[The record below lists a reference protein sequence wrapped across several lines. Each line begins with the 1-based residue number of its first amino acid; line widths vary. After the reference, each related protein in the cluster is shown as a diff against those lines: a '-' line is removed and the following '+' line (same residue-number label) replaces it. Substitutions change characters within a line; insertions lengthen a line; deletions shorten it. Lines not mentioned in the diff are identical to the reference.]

1 MVEICSTVFHFL
13 KFCLK
18 ERSKDSCFYIFS
30 SFFCC
35 ALNANICVHVHASIF
50 WQVIICRCKIIQVG
64 LILFGFLVVPG
75 STLTYQ
81 IVFLGHLGSSLDDKL
96 TMHTFCG
103 FPSARRPSFINGRIF
118 NKVSTNY

>member
-1 MVEICSTVFHFL
+1 M
-13 KFCLK
+13 
-18 ERSKDSCFYIFS
+18 
-30 SFFCC
+30 
-35 ALNANICVHVHASIF
+35 HASIF

-96 TMHTFCG
+96 TMHTLSVVFSLQDVRPLLMDG
-103 FPSARRPSFINGRIF
+103 FSIKYRQIIET
-118 NKVSTNY
+118 NKHRQIIDILSTHYCK